1 MSDSNVRDRLDVKHE
16 PDRERRFEAIKRWV
30 SYIESEP
37 PEKWGPQQNA
47 IVDDQL
53 ESAQDAGLSASHRR
67 RVEELAEDIATAKD
81 RGQESK

>member
-1 MSDSNVRDRLDVKHE
+1 V
-16 PDRERRFEAIKRWV
+16 
-30 SYIESEP
+30 
-37 PEKWGPQQNA
+37 GPQQNA